1 MRIMIVV
8 SALTYG
14 GAERQVVLL
23 SRQMSALGHAVMVY
37 TLNDDVPRRNEL
49 DGSAVELVV
58 DQKRRKLDMAVIA
71 RLRRRIREWGA
82 DVVHGF
88 LFDGDLYSRLAAAGL
103 GIPVLNSERNDGYRL
118 KRSQHWSYRLTRRWV
133 DGVVANSYAG
143 KRFAEQL
150 HGMAPARVDV
160 VWNGIDLAEV
170 DRRLPADRTHCPEWP
185 GCRVE
190 DVVIVVGAL
199 KPQKDHVLALQ
210 VAQELHRRRPDYRF
224 LMVGDSLPLADTSA
238 YKADVLARY
247 EQGDMAGFVKFLG
260 PRSDVYEIMARS
272 GTLMVSSKFE
282 GFPNVVLEAMSVGL
296 PVATTDY
303 SDIRRIVP
311 NAWQVAGTREPAEL
325 AAIVERCGRERPT
338 LVRQQREWVEQHA
351 TLQVSARSLLAV
363 YERYLA
369 ERRRPSARG
378 SASASTS

>member
-23 SRQMSALGHAVMVY
+23 SRQLAAMGHAVMVY
-37 TLNDDVPRRNEL
+37 TLNDDVPRAGEL
-49 DGSAVELVV
+49 EGSSVELVV
-58 DQKRRKLDMAVIA
+58 DQKRRKLDFSVIS
-71 RLRRRIREWGA
+71 RLRRRIRDWNA

-88 LFDGDLYSRLAAAGL
+88 LFDGDLYSRIAGAGL

-118 KRSQHWSYRLTRRWV
+118 KRSQRIAYRLTRRWV
-133 DGVVANSYAG
+133 DGVIANSHAG

-150 HGMAPARVDV
+150 HAMPSPSVDV
-160 VWNGIDLAEV
+160 VWNGIDLSEV
-170 DRRLPADRTHCPEWP
+170 DRRIPSDRGQCPEWP
-185 GCRVE
+185 GTRVE

-199 KPQKDHVLALQ
+199 KPQKDHALALE
-210 VAQELHRRRPDYRF
+210 VAEVLHRRRPECRF

-238 YKADVLARY
+238 YKAEVLARY
-247 EQGDMAGFVKFLG
+247 QRGGMSGYVKFLG

-272 GTLMVSSKFE
+272 GVLLVTSKFE

-311 NAWQVAGTREPAEL
+311 NHWQVAGGRDATEL
-325 AAIVERCGRERPT
+325 AAIIERCMRERLP
-338 LVRQQREWVEQHA
+338 LVRQQRGWVEQHA
-351 TLQVSARSLLAV
+351 TLAVAARCLLAV
-363 YERYLA
+363 YERWIA
-369 ERRRPSARG
+369 VRSRPASRR